1 MLACCGFLI
10 RDHAVYK
17 LGGLVRIG
25 GKFHIQ
31 LRVCLGLGECGGKL
45 LRLDEP
51 FTIRTLLAIAIL
63 SLSS

>member
-10 RDHAVYK
+10 RNHTIYK

-25 GKFHIQ
+25 GKFHVQ
-31 LRVCLGLGECGGKL
+31 LRVCLGLRECGGKL

-51 FTIRTLLAIAIL
+51 CLLYTSDAADE
-63 SLSS
+63 

>member
-25 GKFHIQ
+25 GEFHIQ
-31 LRVCLGLGECGGKL
+31 LRVCLGLGECGGCL
-45 LRLDEP
+45 LYTSDAADE
-51 FTIRTLLAIAIL
+51 
-63 SLSS
+63 